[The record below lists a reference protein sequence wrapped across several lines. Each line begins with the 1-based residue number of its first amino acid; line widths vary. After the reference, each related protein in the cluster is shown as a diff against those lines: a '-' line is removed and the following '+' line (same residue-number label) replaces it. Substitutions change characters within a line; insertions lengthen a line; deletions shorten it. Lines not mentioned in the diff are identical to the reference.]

1 VSANDDEL
9 EALLEQLAPTPEA
22 RAQLLEEH
30 RQLEK
35 DLLRLADPLPPA
47 DFLAGVMKKVRL
59 APAPL
64 PSRIEMG
71 WAVGIL
77 GVALAASLI
86 AFSSAG
92 GTTQGLGVQFAQMML
107 WVRSGF
113 VGFASALSSVWRT
126 AALPVTVGLS
136 GTFLMCMVALRHV
149 AGRGGEARVRT

>member
-1 VSANDDEL
+1 MSANDDEL